1 MTLMQLLACAGMI
14 TGAFLIL
21 GLKPMEFTDGLF
33 GFLMQKPRTL
43 KEEINEATSRKKP
56 GVFRR
61 EIRTAQEIL
70 DMTGR
75 ESRFSMICAVS
86 LSLFCVG
93 GSLAILMGNYFLAPV
108 LAVGFLFFH
117 FLEKK
122 RAVNKGIVPQYY
134 IEGNHEAIIPRELFY
149 QVQEERARRANVYRP
164 ANKKGSTIR
173 GRYSSKYV
181 LADIMYCKECGQP
194 YRRQVWVNGG
204 TKKPVWRCY
213 SRLKS
218 GTKKCKHSPSLEEKA
233 LHEAIMEAVNSVVK
247 DEGEFIDAFRDNVIR
262 ILGSYSDNVEPTEYD
277 EKIDSLQ
284 KQMMAL
290 IEDSAKTESADEEF
304 DRAYR
309 EIADQIRVFKK
320 KRTEL
325 LREKQLA
332 EAYDQRVEGMGQY
345 IRKTN
350 YLKRQF
356 DDELVRR
363 LIKGI
368 KVISED
374 KIEIQFHSGIVMTQR
389 IDDYD

>member
-1 MTLMQLLACAGMI
+1 ML
-14 TGAFLIL
+14 
-21 GLKPMEFTDGLF
+21 
-33 GFLMQKPRTL
+33 
-43 KEEINEATSRKKP
+43 
-56 GVFRR
+56 
-61 EIRTAQEIL
+61 
-70 DMTGR
+70 
-75 ESRFSMICAVS
+75 
-86 LSLFCVG
+86 
-93 GSLAILMGNYFLAPV
+93 
-108 LAVGFLFFH
+108 
-117 FLEKK
+117 
-122 RAVNKGIVPQYY
+122 
-134 IEGNHEAIIPRELFY
+134 
-149 QVQEERARRANVYRP
+149 
-164 ANKKGSTIR
+164 
-173 GRYSSKYV
+173 
-181 LADIMYCKECGQP
+181 
-194 YRRQVWVNGG
+194 
-204 TKKPVWRCY
+204 
-213 SRLKS
+213 
-218 GTKKCKHSPSLEEKA
+218 
-233 LHEAIMEAVNSVVK
+233 
-247 DEGEFIDAFRDNVIR
+247 
-262 ILGSYSDNVEPTEYD
+262 
-277 EKIDSLQ
+277 
-284 KQMMAL
+284 AL

>member
-1 MTLMQLLACAGMI
+1 M
-14 TGAFLIL
+14 
-21 GLKPMEFTDGLF
+21 
-33 GFLMQKPRTL
+33 
-43 KEEINEATSRKKP
+43 
-56 GVFRR
+56 
-61 EIRTAQEIL
+61 
-70 DMTGR
+70 
-75 ESRFSMICAVS
+75 
-86 LSLFCVG
+86 
-93 GSLAILMGNYFLAPV
+93 
-108 LAVGFLFFH
+108 
-117 FLEKK
+117 
-122 RAVNKGIVPQYY
+122 
-134 IEGNHEAIIPRELFY
+134 
-149 QVQEERARRANVYRP
+149 
-164 ANKKGSTIR
+164 
-173 GRYSSKYV
+173 
-181 LADIMYCKECGQP
+181 
-194 YRRQVWVNGG
+194 NGG

-218 GTKKCKHSPSLEEKA
+218 GTKKCKHSPSLEEKT

-277 EKIDSLQ
+277 EKIDALQ
-284 KQMMAL
+284 KQMLAL

-309 EIADQIRVFKK
+309 EIADQIRALKK

-325 LREKQLA
+325 IREKQLA

-345 IRKTN
+345 IQKTN

-389 IDDYD
+389 INDYD